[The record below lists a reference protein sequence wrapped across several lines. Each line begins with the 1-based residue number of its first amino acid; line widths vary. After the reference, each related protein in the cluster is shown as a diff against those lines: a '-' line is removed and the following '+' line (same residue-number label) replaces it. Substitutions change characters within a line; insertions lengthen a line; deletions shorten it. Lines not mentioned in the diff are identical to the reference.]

1 MRLQETA
8 GRDSFLEHPAHRC
21 LAAAELG
28 RFGEGGAMR
37 MVAGGVEYLDE
48 DAELFPDG
56 SVHDATLARDT
67 LIQGV
72 PCAGGRSVVYFPGG
86 RLRLAWL
93 SRPATIG
100 AVACAPGIVYLHENG
115 GLLNATLAAPHEF
128 AGVTVPAGERVTLGE
143 QGWLLEHSRRLS
155 ADQPVGGLPCS
166 AEFHVWVYPGGRPSV
181 VVLAAA
187 SPIGGREY
195 PRGAELFLD
204 EDGQVLDSRVVDLY
218 SGRRYQQRVFG
229 VYETPFE

>member
-1 MRLQETA
+1 
-8 GRDSFLEHPAHRC
+8 
-21 LAAAELG
+21 
-28 RFGEGGAMR
+28 

-67 LIQGV
+67 EIQGV
-72 PCAGGRSVVYFPGG
+72 PCASGRSVVYFPSG

-100 AVACAPGIVYLHENG
+100 AVTCAPGIVYLHENG
-115 GLLNATLAAPHEF
+115 RLLNARLAAPQEF
-128 AGVTVPAGERVTLGE
+128 AGVAVRAGERVTLDEEG
-143 QGWLLEHSRRLS
+143 QLLELSLRLS

-166 AEFHVWVYPGGRPSV
+166 AEFHVWLYPGGRPSV
-181 VVLAAA
+181 VVLAVP
-187 SPIGGREY
+187 SLIGGREF

-204 EDGQVLDSRVVDLY
+204 EDGQVLDCRVVDLDT
-218 SGRRYQQRVFG
+218 GRRYQQRVFG
-229 VYETPFE
+229 VYEAPFE